1 MDGNLVGLEASEAGS
16 FGWKLL
22 GENFFFLTEIWFG
35 SLVQSFSGVRV
46 FP

>member
-1 MDGNLVGLEASEAGS
+1 MKQEALVGNSWG
-16 FGWKLL
+16 KT
-22 GENFFFLTEIWFG
+22 FFLTEIWFG